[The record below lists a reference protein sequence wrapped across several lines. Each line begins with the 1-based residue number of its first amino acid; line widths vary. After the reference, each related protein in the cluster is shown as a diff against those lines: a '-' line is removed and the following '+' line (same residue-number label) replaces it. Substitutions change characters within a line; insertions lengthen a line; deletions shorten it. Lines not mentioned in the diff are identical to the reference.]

1 MAVVS
6 QLMRNSLLEV
16 MGTDYIR
23 TAKSKGLKLS
33 EYGLV
38 DSKNKNYHAKSERD
52 IFKKLGLEY
61 LPPILR

>member
-1 MAVVS
+1 
-6 QLMRNSLLEV
+6 
-16 MGTDYIR
+16 
-23 TAKSKGLKLS
+23 LS

-38 DSKNKNYHAKSERD
+38 DSKNKNYNAKSERD